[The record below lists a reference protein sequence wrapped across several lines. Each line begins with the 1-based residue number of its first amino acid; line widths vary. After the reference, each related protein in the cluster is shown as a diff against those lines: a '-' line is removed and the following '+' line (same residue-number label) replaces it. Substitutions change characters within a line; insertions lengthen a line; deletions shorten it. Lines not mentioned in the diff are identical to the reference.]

1 MTGRSA
7 DLRLDGAA
15 ACAPSE
21 GVLREPHCEGSVSSA
36 AGFRAITF
44 NDILRAGGIDPDI
57 ARVKLLRHV
66 ETRNRIDVHD
76 VWRHQRER
84 FEAWQARQRDDF
96 FSGVAFV
103 ASFVV
108 SRAGETVFVGIYAVG
123 GESTTVVP
131 GTPDAL
137 TGTPAGQRVAEHELT
152 RVPDFDTYADRLV
165 VQWFRA
171 GKAPG
176 WWQWAHRNA
185 KPVLEIATQ
194 QEAPFPGWLAFRHPV
209 DELDNLPIGWRQTL
223 RSTSG
228 IYLLTDAK
236 GVHYVGSAKGGDGLF
251 GRWQAYR
258 GGRFGGNVGLKGAT
272 GPFTV
277 SVLQTV
283 DPAMSD
289 ETIERIES
297 HWKNKL
303 GGRRIGHNLN

>member
-1 MTGRSA
+1 MERHSTQRPVG
-7 DLRLDGAA
+7 G
-15 ACAPSE
+15 
-21 GVLREPHCEGSVSSA
+21 LREPPCEDPVTRTDE
-36 AGFRAITF
+36 FRVITF
-44 NDILRAGGIDPDI
+44 NDILRAGGIEPDVT
-57 ARVKLLRHV
+57 RVKLLRHI

-76 VWRHQRER
+76 VWRNQREL
-84 FEAWQARQRDDF
+84 FEAWQARQRDNF
-96 FSGVAFV
+96 FNGVAYV

-108 SRAGETVFVGIYAVG
+108 NRSSETVFVGLYSVDG
-123 GESTTVVP
+123 GRTKVVA
-131 GTPDAL
+131 GTPDPL
-137 TGTPAGQRVAEHELT
+137 TGTPADPRLAQHELT
-152 RVPDFDTYADRLV
+152 RVADFNVYADRLV

-176 WWQWAHRNA
+176 WWQWADRNP
-185 KPVLEIATQ
+185 KLVLEIATQ
-194 QEAPFPGWLAFRHPV
+194 QEAPFPGWLAFQRPV
-209 DELDNLPIGWRQTL
+209 DELDNLPTGWRQTL

-258 GGRFGGNVGLKGAT
+258 GGRSGGNLGLRGAT
-272 GPFTV
+272 GPYVV

-303 GGRRIGHNLN
+303 GARQIGHNLN

>member
-1 MTGRSA
+1 MTST
-7 DLRLDGAA
+7 D
-15 ACAPSE
+15 
-21 GVLREPHCEGSVSSA
+21 
-36 AGFRAITF
+36 GFRAITF
-44 NDILRAGGIDPDI
+44 NDILRAGGIETDVS
-57 ARVKLLRHV
+57 RVKLLRHI

-76 VWRHQRER
+76 VWRYRREL
-84 FEAWQARQRDDF
+84 FEAWQSRQLDDF
-96 FSGVAFV
+96 FNAVDYV

-108 SRAGETVFVGIYAVG
+108 SRTGETVFVGLYAVG
-123 GESTTVVP
+123 GSWTKVVA
-131 GTPDAL
+131 GTPDPM
-137 TGTPAGQRVAEHELT
+137 TGTPADPRVVLRELT
-152 RVPDFDTYADRLV
+152 RVPNFDVYADRLV
-165 VQWFRA
+165 VQWFRG

-194 QEAPFPGWLAFRHPV
+194 QEAPFPGWLAFQHPV

-236 GVHYVGSAKGGDGLF
+236 GMHYVGSAKGGDGLL

-258 GGRFGGNVGLKGAT
+258 GGRSGGNLGLRGAT
-272 GPFTV
+272 GPYTV

-297 HWKNKL
+297 LWKNKL
-303 GGRRIGHNLN
+303 GARTVGHNLN

>member
-1 MTGRSA
+1 MERRA
-7 DLRLDGAA
+7 VRAAQGA
-15 ACAPSE
+15 
-21 GVLREPHCEGSVSSA
+21 LREPECEDRVSSTSE
-36 AGFRAITF
+36 FRVITF
-44 NDILRAGGIDPDI
+44 NDILRAGGIEPD
-57 ARVKLLRHV
+57 ATRVKLLRHI

-76 VWRHQRER
+76 MWRNQREL
-84 FEAWQARQRDDF
+84 FEAWQARQWDDF
-96 FSGVAFV
+96 FTRVDYV

-108 SRAGETVFVGIYAVG
+108 SRAGETVFVGLYAVG
-123 GESTTVVP
+123 GGWTEVRA
-131 GTPDAL
+131 GTPDPM
-137 TGTPAGQRVAEHELT
+137 TGTPADLRTVQHQLS

-176 WWQWAHRNA
+176 WWQWAHRNP
-185 KPVLEIATQ
+185 KPVVEIATQ
-194 QEAPFPGWLAFRHPV
+194 REAPFPGWLVFQHPV
-209 DELDNLPIGWRQTL
+209 DELHSLPGGWRQTL

-236 GVHYVGSAKGGDGLF
+236 GVHYVGSAKGGDGLL

-258 GGRFGGNVGLKGAT
+258 GGRSGGNLGLNGAT
-272 GPFTV
+272 GPYTV

-283 DPAMSD
+283 DPATSD

-303 GGRRIGHNLN
+303 GAREIGHNLN

>member
-1 MTGRSA
+1 VTRT
-7 DLRLDGAA
+7 D
-15 ACAPSE
+15 E
-21 GVLREPHCEGSVSSA
+21 
-36 AGFRAITF
+36 FRVITF
-44 NDILRAGGIDPDI
+44 NDILRAGGIEPDVT
-57 ARVKLLRHV
+57 RVKLLRHI

-76 VWRHQRER
+76 VWRNQREL
-84 FEAWQARQRDDF
+84 FEAWQARQRDNF
-96 FSGVAFV
+96 FNGVAYV

-108 SRAGETVFVGIYAVG
+108 NRSSETVFVGLYSVDG
-123 GESTTVVP
+123 GRTKVVA
-131 GTPDAL
+131 GTPDPL
-137 TGTPAGQRVAEHELT
+137 TGTPADPRLAQHELT
-152 RVPDFDTYADRLV
+152 RVADFNVYADRLV

-176 WWQWAHRNA
+176 WWQWADRNP
-185 KPVLEIATQ
+185 KLVLEIATQ
-194 QEAPFPGWLAFRHPV
+194 QEAPFPGWLAFQRPV
-209 DELDNLPIGWRQTL
+209 DELDNLPTGWRQTL

-258 GGRFGGNVGLKGAT
+258 GGRSGGNLGLRGAT
-272 GPFTV
+272 GPYVV

-303 GGRRIGHNLN
+303 GARQIGHNLN

>member
-1 MTGRSA
+1 M
-7 DLRLDGAA
+7 RLDEAA
-15 ACAPSE
+15 SRARAE
-21 GVLREPHCEGSVSSA
+21 GSVCEPHCGGRVTSTD
-36 AGFRAITF
+36 GFRAITF
-44 NDILRAGGIDPDI
+44 NDILRAGGIETDVS
-57 ARVKLLRHV
+57 RVKLLRHI

-76 VWRHQRER
+76 VWRYRREL
-84 FEAWQARQRDDF
+84 FEAWQSRQLDDF
-96 FSGVAFV
+96 FNAVDYV

-108 SRAGETVFVGIYAVG
+108 SRTGETVFVGLYAVG
-123 GESTTVVP
+123 GSWTKVVA
-131 GTPDAL
+131 GTPDPM
-137 TGTPAGQRVAEHELT
+137 TGTPADPRVVLRELT
-152 RVPDFDTYADRLV
+152 RVPNFDVYADRLV
-165 VQWFRA
+165 VQWFRG

-194 QEAPFPGWLAFRHPV
+194 QEAPFPGWLAFQHPV

-236 GVHYVGSAKGGDGLF
+236 GMHYVGSAKGGDGLL

-258 GGRFGGNVGLKGAT
+258 GGRSGGNLGLRGAT
-272 GPFTV
+272 GPYTV

-297 HWKNKL
+297 LWKNKL
-303 GGRRIGHNLN
+303 GARTVGHNLN

>member
-1 MTGRSA
+1 MTGT
-7 DLRLDGAA
+7 DQ
-15 ACAPSE
+15 
-21 GVLREPHCEGSVSSA
+21 
-36 AGFRAITF
+36 FRVITF
-44 NDILRAGGIDPDI
+44 NDVLRVGGIDPDVAKI
-57 ARVKLLRHV
+57 KLLRHV
-66 ETRNRIDVHD
+66 ETRNRIDVHE
-76 VWRHQRER
+76 VWRHQREL
-84 FEAWQARQRDDF
+84 FDSWQARQSDDF
-96 FSGVAFV
+96 LAGVDYV

-108 SRAGETVFVGIYAVG
+108 SRAGETVFVGLYAVDG
-123 GESTTVVP
+123 GWTKVEA
-131 GTPDAL
+131 GTPDPL
-137 TGTPAGQRVAEHELT
+137 TGAPADARTVQHQLT
-152 RVPDFDTYADRLV
+152 RLADFDAYADRLV
-165 VQWFRA
+165 VQWWRA

-176 WWQWAHRNA
+176 WWQWAHRNPL
-185 KPVLEIATQ
+185 PVIEIATQ

-209 DELDNLPIGWRQTL
+209 DDLDILPTGWKQTL

-236 GVHYVGSAKGGDGLF
+236 GVHYVGSAKGGEGLL

-258 GGRFGGNVGLKGAT
+258 GGRSGGNLGLRGAT

-303 GGRRIGHNLN
+303 GAREVGHNLN

>member
-1 MTGRSA
+1 MRGRLSSTG
-7 DLRLDGAA
+7 
-15 ACAPSE
+15 E
-21 GVLREPHCEGSVSSA
+21 
-36 AGFRAITF
+36 FRVITF
-44 NDILRAGGIDPDI
+44 NDILRAGGIEPDVT
-57 ARVKLLRHV
+57 RVKLLRHI

-76 VWRHQRER
+76 MWRNQREL
-84 FEAWQARQRDDF
+84 FEAWQSRQWDDF
-96 FSGVAFV
+96 FTGVDYV

-108 SRAGETVFVGIYAVG
+108 SRARETVFVGLYAVG
-123 GESTTVVP
+123 GGWTKVGA
-131 GTPDAL
+131 GTPDPM
-137 TGTPAGQRVAEHELT
+137 TGTPADPRTVQHQLT

-176 WWQWAHRNA
+176 WWQWAHRNP
-185 KPVLEIATQ
+185 KPVVEIATH
-194 QEAPFPGWLAFRHPV
+194 QEAPFPGWLVFQHPV
-209 DELDNLPIGWRQTL
+209 DELHTLPSGWRQTL

-236 GVHYVGSAKGGDGLF
+236 GVHYVGSAKGGDGLL

-258 GGRFGGNVGLKGAT
+258 GGRSGGNLGLKGAT
-272 GPFTV
+272 GPYRV

-303 GGRRIGHNLN
+303 GARQIGHNLN

>member
-1 MTGRSA
+1 MTRT
-7 DLRLDGAA
+7 DELR
-15 ACAPSE
+15 
-21 GVLREPHCEGSVSSA
+21 V
-36 AGFRAITF
+36 ITF
-44 NDILRAGGIDPDI
+44 NDILRAGGIEPDVT
-57 ARVKLLRHV
+57 RVKLLRHI

-76 VWRHQRER
+76 VWRNQREL
-84 FEAWQARQRDDF
+84 FEAWQARQWDTF
-96 FSGVAFV
+96 FNGVAYV

-108 SRAGETVFVGIYAVG
+108 SRSGETVFVGLYSVDG
-123 GESTTVVP
+123 SWTKVVA
-131 GTPDAL
+131 GTPDPL
-137 TGTPAGQRVAEHELT
+137 TGTPADPRLAQHELIRVAH
-152 RVPDFDTYADRLV
+152 FDVYADRLV

-176 WWQWAHRNA
+176 WWQWADRNP

-194 QEAPFPGWLAFRHPV
+194 QEAPFPGWLAFQHPV
-209 DELDNLPIGWRQTL
+209 DELDYLPTGWRQTL

-258 GGRFGGNVGLKGAT
+258 GGRSGGNLGLRGAT
-272 GPFTV
+272 GPYIV

-283 DPAMSD
+283 DPALSD

-297 HWKNKL
+297 QWKNKL
-303 GGRRIGHNLN
+303 GARQIGHNLN